1 MNNERLNT
9 MRNRIENVGLEDA
22 GVDEGLVAEIID
34 ELIDSRSQVTT
45 LTAERDEARKE
56 LEDAQRQ
63 EIETIA
69 AVINHRKLIDEQK
82 QKIDTLTAEL
92 AALKSCPAMGEVDAL
107 VKEIDPSID
116 LDALDLNPSPVRRL
130 ANLARKLGGHING
143 RDFSIKNIAE
153 KFCSDEIRV
162 PDPTVWCHLWAI
174 ERKFEELIIS
184 RRSIASREEV
194 VGLLKWLK
202 NFVNNDRFIDEV
214 SEGTPQAVRIAE
226 ILDPGKRCQKC
237 HEKLEGH
244 EDESGTHCRWCVT
257 CGDPVDEQSVANEGK

>member
-82 QKIDTLTAEL
+82 QKIDFLTAEL
-92 AALKSCPAMGEVDAL
+92 AALTSCPAMEEVDAL
-107 VKEIDPSID
+107 VHQESLPLCERESCTDKDGV
-116 LDALDLNPSPVRRL
+116 LFQRL
-130 ANLARKLGGHING
+130 AA
-143 RDFSIKNIAE
+143 IA
-153 KFCSDEIRV
+153 
-162 PDPTVWCHLWAI
+162 
-174 ERKFEELIIS
+174 
-184 RRSIASREEV
+184 RRSIASRQEV
-194 VGLLKWLK
+194 VGLL
-202 NFVNNDRFIDEV
+202 V
-214 SEGTPQAVRIAE
+214 
-226 ILDPGKRCQKC
+226 KC
-237 HEKLEGH
+237 HEVFREEMNRVKDCIDLS
-244 EDESGTHCRWCVT
+244 ESYRRIIEIV
-257 CGDPVDEQSVANEGK
+257 EGKG